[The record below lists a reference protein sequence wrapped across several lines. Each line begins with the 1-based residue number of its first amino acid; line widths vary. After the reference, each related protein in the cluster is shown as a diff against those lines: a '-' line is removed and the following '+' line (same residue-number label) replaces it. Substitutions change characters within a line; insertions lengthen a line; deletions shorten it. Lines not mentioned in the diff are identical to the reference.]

1 MVFLEDHWLVE
12 AWLGGD
18 MVSILRNTEVK
29 KLSAS
34 GGFRQKKSAWS
45 SLGGSTT
52 SEGNEDFGIVAK
64 QIETGGI
71 RALCQNVLFKTL
83 FPSSFRSRV
92 STGQN
97 QDTICRDEKVYSRCN
112 QLLSRLI
119 IFFFCA

>member
-1 MVFLEDHWLVE
+1 MLPPPCIPTPPVIGVL
-12 AWLGGD
+12 AR
-18 MVSILRNTEVK
+18 MVSILCNTGVK
-29 KLSAS
+29 RA
-34 GGFRQKKSAWS
+34 GAGKKKGC
-45 SLGGSTT
+45 LGGSTT

-64 QIETGGI
+64 QVKTGGI
-71 RALCQNVLFKTL
+71 RALCQDVLLKTL
-83 FPSSFRSRV
+83 FPSSFHSRV